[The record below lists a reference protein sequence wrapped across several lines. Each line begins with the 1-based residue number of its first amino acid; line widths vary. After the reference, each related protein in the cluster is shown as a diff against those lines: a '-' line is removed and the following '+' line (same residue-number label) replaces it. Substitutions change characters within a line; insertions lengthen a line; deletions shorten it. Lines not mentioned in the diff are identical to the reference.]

1 MQNAVKRV
9 VSCAGRVPEGADYMV
24 IDINYF
30 PGFEKL
36 PNYENLMVEF
46 LSTLLHGKAEDPRS
60 LKKFV
65 SFSQKPLSRVM
76 SLHS

>member
-1 MQNAVKRV
+1 MHPGRPVL
-9 VSCAGRVPEGADYMV
+9 AGRVPEGADYMV

-46 LSTLLHGKAEDPRS
+46 LLTLLNGHSLEEPHN

-65 SFSQKPLSRVM
+65 SFSQKPLSRAVQ
-76 SLHS
+76 

>member
-1 MQNAVKRV
+1 
-9 VSCAGRVPEGADYMV
+9 MV

-46 LSTLLHGKAEDPRS
+46 LLTLLNGHSGLEQPHN

-65 SFSQKPLSRVM
+65 SFSQKPLSRTVQ
-76 SLHS
+76 

>member
-1 MQNAVKRV
+1 
-9 VSCAGRVPEGADYMV
+9 MV

-36 PNYENLMVEF
+36 PNYEHLMVEF
-46 LSTLLHGKAEDPRS
+46 LLSVANGRGGAEDARA

-65 SFSQKPLSRVM
+65 SFSQKPLARAPQ
-76 SLHS
+76 

>member
-1 MQNAVKRV
+1 
-9 VSCAGRVPEGADYMV
+9 MV

-36 PNYENLMVEF
+36 PNYENHMVEF
-46 LSTLLHGKAEDPRS
+46 LTSMLQGKAEDPRA

-65 SFSQKPLSRVM
+65 SFSQKPLGRATSA
-76 SLHS
+76 H

>member
-1 MQNAVKRV
+1 MPP
-9 VSCAGRVPEGADYMV
+9 GRVPEGADYMV

-46 LSTLLHGKAEDPRS
+46 LLTLLNGSSNGGAEGGRS
-60 LKKFV
+60 MTKKFM
-65 SFSQKPLSRVM
+65 SFSQKPLSRT
-76 SLHS
+76 SQ

>member
-1 MQNAVKRV
+1 
-9 VSCAGRVPEGADYMV
+9 MV

-46 LSTLLHGKAEDPRS
+46 LLTLLNGHSMEEPPQN

-65 SFSQKPLSRVM
+65 SFSQKPLSRAVQ
-76 SLHS
+76 

>member
-1 MQNAVKRV
+1 
-9 VSCAGRVPEGADYMV
+9 VPDGADYMV

-46 LSTLLHGKAEDPRS
+46 LTSLLQGKAEDPRA

-65 SFSQKPLSRVM
+65 SFSQKPLSRAAP
-76 SLHS
+76 SHID